1 MYKSPYAWKIILTV
15 LFTGSFQ
22 IILHAQ
28 TNPADLYQ
36 QTSEVNNIMVQYSA
50 DRGSLNRF
58 YFIQNSPERREKFQ
72 QLITNYLQKMQELKF
87 EQLNTG
93 ARVDYILFTRDLK
106 EEIHSLELEEKEV
119 NLLNKWFPFAEKIYA
134 IERPRRRGTAP
145 DAQKLAGQ
153 FQELYKEVIPLK
165 KTAEADSSITI
176 ELNRRAQGIIKGL
189 QDAVHSVYNFYNGYD
204 PLFTWWVPEPY

>member
-1 MYKSPYAWKIILTV
+1 MPQPRYVIKIILTF
-15 LFTGSFQ
+15 LFAGCFR

-28 TNPADLYQ
+28 STSEDLYQ
-36 QTSEVNNIMVQYSA
+36 QTSEVNNLMVQYDA
-50 DRGSLNRF
+50 DRGNLSRF
-58 YFIQNSPERREKFQ
+58 YFIQNSPERREKLQ
-72 QLITNYLQKMQELKF
+72 HLTMSYLQKAQELKF

-106 EEIHSLELEEKEV
+106 EEIHSMEIEEKEF

-165 KTAEADSSITI
+165 KTAEADSSITM
-176 ELNRRAQGIIKGL
+176 ELNRRAQGI
-189 QDAVHSVYNFYNGYD
+189 
-204 PLFTWWVPEPY
+204 